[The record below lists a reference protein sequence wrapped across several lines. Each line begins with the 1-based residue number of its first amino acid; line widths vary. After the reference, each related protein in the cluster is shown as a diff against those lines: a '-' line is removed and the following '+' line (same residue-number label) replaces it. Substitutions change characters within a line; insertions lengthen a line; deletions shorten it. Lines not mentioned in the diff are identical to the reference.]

1 MAGLAHVPQ
10 RLALCVSGLC
20 KWFGDVK
27 AMVDLN
33 LRLAHGQI
41 RCLLGP
47 SGCGKTTTLRLIADF
62 DTPDTGSIHV
72 GDRMVSGPGVNEN
85 PEQRRVGMVML
96 PHVVFFE
103 PGSRVRVF
111 MREGHS
117 PLAFHD
123 GRALGGAG

>member
-1 MAGLAHVPQ
+1 MRQNHYAPTDR
-10 RLALCVSGLC
+10 RL
-20 KWFGDVK
+20 
-27 AMVDLN
+27 
-33 LRLAHGQI
+33 
-41 RCLLGP
+41 
-47 SGCGKTTTLRLIADF
+47 
-62 DTPDTGSIHV
+62 DTPDTGAIHV

-117 PLAFHD
+117 PLAFLD
-123 GRALGGAG
+123 GRALGGAGEHH